1 MDDWGLRV
9 HALERASREESTL
22 ILTKDLHRHTCVY
35 RAQVY
40 IQHTPL
46 WQTGMQ
52 FNNLFQWRTKEK
64 TDLEGTWGVRGKR
77 DLLMSS
83 FVLGELMLESHV
95 EVSRWARWPQEV
107 FSNPDNSMIFPLERT
122 VLKRIFNTANRAE
135 ECWDQK
141 VWGTRVHSITPVAP
155 RQIQQEKRLF
165 QFSAQNNC
173 LGLLMKDGWRVP
185 AQSISA
191 VDKWHQHIICQGVF
205 HQRQSRNKNV
215 ETSLDTSI
223 FHLLKF
229 WTP

>member
-1 MDDWGLRV
+1 MGCTWETGLVNEQLCSGRADAGIPRWGQQMGPGDLRKSFPTQIILW
-9 HALERASREESTL
+9 HFHWNGQSSRDYSTQQ
-22 ILTKDLHRHTCVY
+22 I
-35 RAQVY
+35 
-40 IQHTPL
+40 
-46 WQTGMQ
+46 G
-52 FNNLFQWRTKEK
+52 
-64 TDLEGTWGVRGKR
+64 
-77 DLLMSS
+77 
-83 FVLGELMLESHV
+83 
-95 EVSRWARWPQEV
+95 
-107 FSNPDNSMIFPLERT
+107 
-122 VLKRIFNTANRAE
+122 AE

-141 VWGTRVHSITPVAP
+141 VWGTRVHSITPVSP
-155 RQIQQEKRLF
+155 RQIQQEKRLL

-215 ETSLDTSI
+215 GTSLDASI